1 MRGIGLK
8 STSNAGVPEDSIPP
22 RSNRPVPVTL
32 VALFQFFKAGFLAL
46 IFCRAWQAHVSWAA
60 SGQSGD
66 DPLAQQITADP
77 SILVLPLMVIVYIV
91 FGLGLWKLQSWARK
105 NLVVMILLCWF
116 NGGLSFNGFLFGKSI
131 WMNEW
136 NRQTLVAVFLLDL
149 LVFCCLVY
157 YPDVKKAFAE
167 HD

>member
-1 MRGIGLK
+1 MQDIGLESEPK
-8 STSNAGVPEDSIPP
+8 AGPPERSIPA
-22 RSNRPVPVTL
+22 RTSRPVPVTL
-32 VALFQFFKAGFLAL
+32 VALFQLFKAGFLSV
-46 IFCRAWQAHVSWAA
+46 IFLRAWQAHLSWTA

-77 SILVLPLMVIVYIV
+77 SVLLLPLMVIVYVV
-91 FGLGLWKLQSWARK
+91 FGVGLWKLQNWARK
-105 NLVVMILLCWF
+105 NLVLMILLCWL

-136 NRQTLVAVFLLDL
+136 NRQTLVAVFVLDL

-157 YPDVKKAFAE
+157 YPDIKKAFAE
-167 HD
+167 RD